1 MRSATYIYCVA
12 KAARRPS
19 LTGVPPGLAGGTP
32 PRLLQSAPGLWLVTS
47 QVPLD
52 TYGPGKLEPAL
63 TDMEWVGRT
72 AVAHESVVESF
83 AARRGVTV
91 VPMKL
96 FTMFSTEER
105 ALADMASRRK
115 SIDHAMKRIAGSEE
129 WGIRVLRS
137 ASAGSLASDVRDP
150 WREGSGSRAATS
162 GAAFLA
168 AKKQK
173 RDDAQ
178 RARLAAAE
186 AAVDAFDRLSA
197 IAKAVKRREDA
208 PTAGATPPLL
218 DAAFLVP
225 SSRRERFT
233 KAARRE
239 AESCARAGAQ
249 LTLSGPWP
257 AYNFIQA
264 DDAR

>member
-1 MRSATYIYCVA
+1 MPAATYIYCVV
-12 KAARRPS
+12 KAARKPP
-19 LTGVPPGLAGGTP
+19 LIGVPPGLPGGTP
-32 PRLLQSAPGLWLVTS
+32 PQLLQSPPALWLVTS

-52 TYGPGKLEPAL
+52 VYGPGKLEPAL
-63 TDMEWVGRT
+63 ADMEWVGRV
-72 AVAHESVVESF
+72 ALAHEAVVEF
-83 AARRGVTV
+83 FTTRKGVTV

-96 FTMFSTEER
+96 FTLFSTPER
-105 ALADMASRRK
+105 ALADIAAQRR
-115 SIDHAMKRIAGSEE
+115 SIEATLKRIAGAEE
-129 WGIRVLRS
+129 WGIRVLRTPS
-137 ASAGSLASDVRDP
+137 GGPASRGSV
-150 WREGSGSRAATS
+150 SGVLVS

-173 RDDAQ
+173 RDEAA

-186 AAVDAFDRLSA
+186 AAAEAYERLAA
-197 IAKAVKRREDA
+197 IARAARRREDA

-225 SSRRERFT
+225 
-233 KAARRE
+233 AARRDRFTNAAKRE
-239 AESCARAGAQ
+239 AEACARAGAH

-264 DDAR
+264 DEAR